1 LNLKEQR
8 NGLPALENYVNAV
21 EAREGNDSQD
31 KRISA
36 IIADIIAGKQSV
48 MELLGPVPEGDYW
61 CAVQK
66 QRLFLALTNNFK
78 VLQIL
83 LRELEHEISRCAGS
97 DDSIPKELAFK
108 DGKRRF
114 DVLLQKRSDAFDGS
128 SSLLS
133 GTTFPDCLSQYLRL
147 LAHVEALWS
156 SACDLFRSGRF
167 YLSAFVSILVIEEVG
182 KLAHL
187 AQELVAFDM
196 PRNPS
201 KSVID
206 RDHRRKHIIAVLS
219 GALINARL
227 DRVLG
232 KNVVK
237 KLLHEA
243 ESDVFEKTRQSCLY
257 IDLHNGD
264 PVTPEERIAPERA
277 QTLVVLAG
285 ELMAEVLGHFPWEF
299 DRMLENV
306 IAFEREIGLP
316 EKKIAR
322 S

>member
-1 LNLKEQR
+1 MNTEETQGR
-8 NGLPALENYVNAV
+8 
-21 EAREGNDSQD
+21 NDSEE
-31 KRISA
+31 KRIST
-36 IIADIIAGKQSV
+36 IIADIIVGKQSV
-48 MELLGPVPEGDYW
+48 LELLEPVADGDYW
-61 CAVQK
+61 AAVQS
-66 QRLFLALTNNFK
+66 QRLFLVLTRDVE

-83 LRELEHEISRCAGS
+83 KNELETEISRCGGS
-97 DDSIPKELAFK
+97 DYSIPKELAFK

-114 DVLLQKRSDAFDGS
+114 NVLMQKRAKVFNG

-133 GTTFPDCLSQYLRL
+133 GTNFSDCLSQYLKL

-156 SACDLFRSGRF
+156 SACELFRSGTLH
-167 YLSAFVSILVIEEVG
+167 LSAFVSILVIEEVG
-182 KLAHL
+182 KLANL
-187 AQELVAFDM
+187 AQELVAFDI
-196 PRNPS
+196 PRKAS
-201 KSVID
+201 KAVID

-237 KLLHEA
+237 KLLHEV
-243 ESDVFEKTRQSCLY
+243 ESDGFEKTRQNCLY
-257 IDLHNGD
+257 IDLYEGN
-264 PVTPEERIAPERA
+264 PVTPEERVGAERA
-277 QTLVVLAG
+277 QMLVVLAG

-306 IAFEREIGLP
+306 ITFEREIGLP
-316 EKKIAR
+316 EKKITR